1 MFKFLEDLFRQP
13 EEPQEQL
20 DIPELIKHIRKKE
33 SESDIPLG
41 RRIHSFHYK
50 YFDFYVDREIT
61 KHYRVTVYQGRE
73 RKYSFTVFAKQG
85 NYDIL
90 AQAFERIIDFIDGD
104 QNLSDLPEDDVLKGF
119 FYGH

>member
-1 MFKFLEDLFRQP
+1 MFKFLKDLFPQP
-13 EEPQEQL
+13 EETKEQP
-20 DIPELIKHIRKKE
+20 DIPRLVQCIREKE
-33 SESDIPLG
+33 NESDIPLG

-50 YFDFYVDREIT
+50 YLDFYLDREIT
-61 KHYRVTVYQGRE
+61 RHYRVTVYRGRE

-90 AQAFERIIDFIDGD
+90 EQAFERIIDFIDGD
-104 QNLSDLPEDDVLKGF
+104 QNLSDLPDDDVLKGF